1 MKKKLCA
8 FFLLTL
14 LMLSSFIA
22 VSAHSGRTDGAGG
35 HYDSSTGEYH
45 YHHGY
50 PAHQHKNGVC
60 PYDYD
65 DNTDHSNGT
74 SKETSQGTS
83 KSTPNKLPWFVWVI
97 VSVVCVAFFIT
108 DIVLEGK
115 ITTFFI
121 SILAGIF
128 SVPIYIL
135 GLVAWIIDKVRKNK

>member
-14 LMLSSFIA
+14 LMLSSFIT

-65 DNTDHSNGT
+65 DNTDHSDKDDNT
-74 SKETSQGTS
+74 DHNYETKTKTRRIPS
-83 KSTPNKLPWFVWVI
+83 WVWQ
-97 VSVVCVAFFIT
+97 
-108 DIVLEGK
+108 IVLG
-115 ITTFFI
+115 
-121 SILAGIF
+121 
-128 SVPIYIL
+128 V
-135 GLVAWIIDKVRKNK
+135 VAWVVLFALFLIGY